1 MKKLLLSALAV
12 CAFTFSNAQEETKE
26 ATGEGFAKGNIMVS
40 GTVGFNGGSNV
51 NGVKDS
57 NTSGFHFN
65 PRAAYFLTD
74 NIAAGLKF
82 GIASDKAEAGNFD
95 TLDNQTLTAGLF
107 GRYYFSPVAKFSV
120 FGELGFDYMSMDNKL
135 ALVNG
140 KSTGFGVGAGVG
152 ANYFV
157 SKCLALEL
165 NWGALSYDSMKNEAA
180 GAETASD
187 FGLNLDLNDISLGL
201 VVRF

>member
-26 ATGEGFAKGNIMVS
+26 VTGEGFAKGDIMVS
-40 GTVGFNGGSNV
+40 GTLGFNSTSNV
-51 NGVKDS
+51 GGTKDS
-57 NTSGFHFN
+57 DASGFHFN

-74 NIAAGLKF
+74 NIAAGVKF
-82 GIASDKAEAGNFD
+82 GYANNKTEVGSFD
-95 TLDNQTLTAGLF
+95 VSDNQTLTAGLF

-120 FGELGFDYMSMDNKL
+120 FGELGFDYIAMENKL
-135 ALVNG
+135 ALLNG

-165 NWGALSYDSMKNEAA
+165 NWGALSYDSMKNEAS
-180 GAETASD
+180 GAETESN